1 MKLVGNGKYKYEV
14 DRDWLRKK
22 PKFWNLGQCADVGI
36 DSHDN
41 VWLFSRSKHPITYWT
56 NDGDFIGS
64 WGNSGDQYGEFK
76 VPHGLYVD
84 SQDKI
89 WLADHQTHL
98 ITKHDHDGEILLE
111 LGIYGYAS
119 ITINTTGGNGDPF
132 NNPTGVAL
140 SSDGK
145 IFVSD
150 GYGNRRVHR
159 FSDKGVLEQSWGE
172 AGINPGQFSILHKVG
187 VDLSDNVYICD
198 RENNRIQI
206 FDTNG
211 QYLKQWDDLA
221 GPGDIYF
228 TDDNLAYVVEQ
239 GGGNGVSIWTD
250 SGDLITRWRGDSD
263 ACVAAH
269 GCAVDSKGNI
279 FVAEIGEEG
288 AGQRVTKFTRL

>member
-1 MKLVGNGKYKYEV
+1 M
-14 DRDWLRKK
+14 
-22 PKFWNLGQCADVGI
+22 A
-36 DSHDN
+36 
-41 VWLFSRSKHPITYWT
+41 
-56 NDGDFIGS
+56 
-64 WGNSGDQYGEFK
+64 
-76 VPHGLYVD
+76 HGLYID

-198 RENNRIQI
+198 RENDRIQFTDQDGEFMFI
-206 FDTNG
+206 WDGFHQPTDIAFGPDGEAYVSELQHRISILDSNG
-211 QYLKQWDDLA
+211 NLICSWADVSSSS
-221 GPGDIYF
+221 PGDFIAPHGIAIDSSTDIY
-228 TDDNLAYVVEQ
+228 V
-239 GGGNGVSIWTD
+239 
-250 SGDLITRWRGDSD
+250 
-263 ACVAAH
+263 
-269 GCAVDSKGNI
+269 
-279 FVAEIGEEG
+279 GEVLEG
-288 AGQRVTKFTRL
+288 RRIQKFIRQ